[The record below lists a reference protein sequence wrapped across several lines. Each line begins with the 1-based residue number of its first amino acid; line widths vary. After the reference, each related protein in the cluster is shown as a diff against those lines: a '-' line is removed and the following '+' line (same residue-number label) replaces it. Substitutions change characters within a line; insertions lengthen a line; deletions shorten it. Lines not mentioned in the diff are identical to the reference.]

1 MKNQEKVTIKMT
13 CMLRW
18 SDKGFEAGKIEHMKQ
33 KKKKIIFPGK
43 EMKLYKENRQWNQN
57 DFFKEL

>member
-33 KKKKIIFPGK
+33 KKKKKIFSWQRNEII
-43 EMKLYKENRQWNQN
+43 
-57 DFFKEL
+57 